1 MLRAIAQC
9 HSKGIVMRDVKPGTP
24 LLRVREMCVLEN
36 FLFLNNE
43 PNSPLKAI
51 DFGLARYCSATGTL
65 SARAGTPLYIAPEVL
80 RRAYGQSA
88 DLWSAGVIAYQVH
101 LSRPPALP
109 FLSCSPVGCRSLMK
123 QAR

>member
-1 MLRAIAQC
+1 MTCCVQLRNVIRKASSCEMSNQ
-9 HSKGIVMRDVKPGTP
+9 VRTP
-24 LLRVREMCVLEN
+24 VRVREMCVLEN

-51 DFGLARYCSATGTL
+51 DFGLARYCSTTGTL

-88 DLWSAGVIAYQVH
+88 DLWSAGVIAYQV
-101 LSRPPALP
+101 L
-109 FLSCSPVGCRSLMK
+109 
-123 QAR
+123 

>member
-9 HSKGIVMRDVKPGTP
+9 HSKGIVMRDVKPGT
-24 LLRVREMCVLEN
+24 LLHPRVREMCVLEN

-88 DLWSAGVIAYQVH
+88 DLWSAGVIAYQVP
-101 LSRPPALP
+101 LTS
-109 FLSCSPVGCRSLMK
+109 
-123 QAR
+123 